1 VNRETELYDELGRTK
16 SELYRLRRKVEHR
29 CIDAY
34 CTICDVLMTTPYE
47 IWEETPLSGEILMT
61 EKITTFSLIKE
72 LKEAE
77 LRHWY
82 TQDELNSSVEDGT
95 FNKEEADNISRN
107 GDVEDLIT
115 DTGAEILLTKTTTGT
130 YLIISQSVDGHGNLS
145 VVTKRPKFK
154 RRQHDQA

>member
-1 VNRETELYDELGRTK
+1 MREEELSKELGQTK

-72 LKEAE
+72 LKKAK

-82 TQDELNSSVEDGT
+82 TQDELNSSIEDGT
-95 FNKEEADNISRN
+95 FTKEEADNISKN
-107 GDVEDLIT
+107 GDIEDLII
-115 DTGAEILLTKTTTGT
+115 DTGAEILLIKTTADT
-130 YLIISQSVDGHGNLS
+130 YLIISQNVDGHGCLS
-145 VVTKRPKFK
+145 VVTKKPKW
-154 RRQHDQA
+154 